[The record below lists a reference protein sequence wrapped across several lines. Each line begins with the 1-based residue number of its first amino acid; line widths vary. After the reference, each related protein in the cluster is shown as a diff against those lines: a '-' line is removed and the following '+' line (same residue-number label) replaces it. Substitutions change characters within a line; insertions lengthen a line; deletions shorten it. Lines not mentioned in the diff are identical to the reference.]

1 MIATIGLL
9 LPAFV
14 VIGAS
19 AWVGKR
25 VLTPDSIKAL
35 SGLTFSLLMPALL
48 FRSTLSFH
56 FDPQYAKAL
65 AGYYL
70 PSLVLWAGIT
80 WFGVRVK
87 KIDLAH
93 AATTGV
99 AASFSNTVQLGIPL
113 TALAFGQAGLSL
125 LLALIALHALT
136 LITVASVVVEMGIAR
151 KTSQSVGA
159 SIAQTIKASVVHPVI
174 LPILAGLA
182 GSYAGLTLPTWL
194 DTALKYLADAAGPL
208 CLVLLGAQL
217 SHVSFGK
224 TFIPA
229 VQIASVKLLIHPIV
243 VGASLWMLG
252 VRGLPWAV
260 FTTVAALPVGTNAF
274 LFAQRYETDVDTVT
288 AAIGISTLL
297 SLLTYTLVAALVKFV

>member
-1 MIATIGLL
+1 VIATVGLL
-9 LPAFV
+9 LPAFI

-25 VLTPDSIKAL
+25 VLTPESIKAL
-35 SGLTFSLLMPALL
+35 SALTFSLLMPALL
-48 FRSTLSFH
+48 FRSTLNFH

-65 AGYYL
+65 VGYYM
-70 PSLVLWAGIT
+70 PSLFVWALVT
-80 WFGVRVK
+80 WYLLRHQK
-87 KIDLAH
+87 QDLAH
-93 AATTGV
+93 AATSGV

-113 TALAFGQAGLSL
+113 TALAFGQAGLTL

-136 LITVASVVVEMGIAR
+136 LITIASVVVELGIAR
-151 KTSQSVGA
+151 KTSQSVSA

-182 GSYAGLTLPTWL
+182 GSYAGLTLPVWL
-194 DTALKYLADAAGPL
+194 DGALKYLADAAGPL

-217 SHVSFGK
+217 SHIALGK
-224 TFIPA
+224 TFKSAAIL
-229 VQIASVKLLIHPIV
+229 SCVKLVLHPLL
-243 VGASLWMLG
+243 VGATLWLIG

-288 AAIGISTLL
+288 AAIGLSTLL
-297 SLLTYTLVAALVKFV
+297 SLFTYTVVAAVVKWA

>member
-9 LPAFV
+9 LPAFI

-19 AWVGKR
+19 AWAGKR

-35 SGLTFSLLMPALL
+35 SALTFSLLMPALL
-48 FRSTLSFH
+48 FRSTLNFQ

-65 AGYYL
+65 AGYYA
-70 PSLVLWAGIT
+70 PSLALWALVT
-80 WFGVRVK
+80 FYLVRRK
-87 KIDLAH
+87 KSPLAH

-99 AASFSNTVQLGIPL
+99 ASSFSNTVQLGIPL
-113 TALAFGQAGLSL
+113 TTLAFGQAGLSL
-125 LLALIALHALT
+125 LLALIALHALAI
-136 LITVASVVVEMGIAR
+136 ITVASVVVEMGIAR
-151 KTSQSVGA
+151 KSAQSIWA
-159 SIAQTIKASVVHPVI
+159 SIAQTIKAAIVHPVI

-182 GSYAGLTLPTWL
+182 GSYAGLSLPVWL

-217 SHVSFGK
+217 AHISFGK
-224 TFIPA
+224 TFKPA
-229 VQIASVKLLIHPIV
+229 VQIACIKLLIHPLM
-243 VGASLWMLG
+243 VGASLWLIG

-274 LFAQRYETDVDTVT
+274 LFAQRYETDVDTIT
-288 AAIGISTLL
+288 AAIGVSTLL
-297 SLLTYTLVAALVKFV
+297 SLLTYTLVAALVKMV